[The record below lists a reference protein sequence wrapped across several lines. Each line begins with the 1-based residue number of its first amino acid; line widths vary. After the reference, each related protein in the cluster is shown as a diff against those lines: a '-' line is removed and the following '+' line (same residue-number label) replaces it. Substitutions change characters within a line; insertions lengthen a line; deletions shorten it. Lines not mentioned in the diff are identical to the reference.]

1 MTEQNMRAVDRAQSA
16 FHALLVDPH
25 PDRRWNL
32 ACGLKDMGAEAVAG
46 ITMTHSVRMERSV
59 AAKCDLVLLHS
70 GPAADSAAEMV
81 ADLRRNGG
89 ERVLVIASEREPA
102 PAIAAFEAEA
112 VGYLIDRSDPA
123 SADGPVV
130 RPSPRG
136 AGLVR
141 DEHDANAQR
150 LSAREIE
157 ILSMVADGK
166 SNREIGVDL
175 ALSVNTVKG
184 HLAKVSKKLQTGDRS
199 RMVLLALR
207 AGVIS

>member
-1 MTEQNMRAVDRAQSA
+1 MTEQNSRAVDRAQSA

-32 ACGLKDMGAEAVAG
+32 AYRLKAMGAEAVAE
-46 ITMTHSVRMERSV
+46 ITMTHSVRMETSV
-59 AAKCDLVLLHS
+59 AASCDLVLLHS
-70 GPAADSAAEMV
+70 GQATDSTAEMV
-81 ADLRRNGG
+81 ADLRRHGG
-89 ERVLVIASEREPA
+89 KRVLVIASEREPA
-102 PAIAAFEAEA
+102 PAIAAFAANA

-123 SADGPVV
+123 PADGPVV
-130 RPSPRG
+130 QPSPRDE
-136 AGLVR
+136 GLVR
-141 DEHDANAQR
+141 DEHDTHAQR

-166 SNREIGVDL
+166 SNREISVDL

-184 HLAKVSKKLQTGDRS
+184 HLAKVAKKLQTGDRS